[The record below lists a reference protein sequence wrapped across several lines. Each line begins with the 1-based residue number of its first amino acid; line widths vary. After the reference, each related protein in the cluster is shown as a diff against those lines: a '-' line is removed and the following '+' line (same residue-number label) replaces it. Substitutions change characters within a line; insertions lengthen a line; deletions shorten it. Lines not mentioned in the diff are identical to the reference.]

1 MIILSLLIEFPDVR
15 TVAEDDN
22 AGNDEVR
29 EELLVFLH
37 VTFPTWTAIA
47 ALLVVAAADIIL
59 PPPVVAADVSSNSSP
74 PNTL

>member
-1 MIILSLLIEFPDVR
+1 MPAKKTKKLIIVSLLIEFPDVR

-47 ALLVVAAADIIL
+47 ALLVVAAADT
-59 PPPVVAADVSSNSSP
+59 ASSCSC
-74 PNTL
+74 LQ

>member
-1 MIILSLLIEFPDVR
+1 LIIVSLLIEFPDVR
-15 TVAEDDN
+15 TVAEDDD

-59 PPPVVAADVSSNSSP
+59 PPAAMGGDAS
-74 PNTL
+74 

>member
-1 MIILSLLIEFPDVR
+1 LIIVSLLIEFPDVR
-15 TVAEDDN
+15 TVAEDDD

-47 ALLVVAAADIIL
+47 ALLVVACLLLQLSPITL
-59 PPPVVAADVSSNSSP
+59 PP
-74 PNTL
+74 

>member
-1 MIILSLLIEFPDVR
+1 MIIVSLLIEFPDVR
-15 TVAEDDN
+15 TVAEDDD

-47 ALLVVAAADIIL
+47 ALLVVACLLLQLSPITL
-59 PPPVVAADVSSNSSP
+59 P